1 MYIKKCCCVGLC
13 LFGTLS
19 YIYLISL
26 EILTDSQLHSN
37 NYCVKHYKN
46 DQYYYTPLSVCVI
59 VSNITNFYHIVF
71 CAQPVFLQNYVVRKL
86 MFQLLP
92 VCVFPVLPMLATKL
106 MNNYS
111 LVTNH
116 QYEYFTVC
124 GAIIFIFLQTYYIVI
139 TPCVLHNFFFITW
152 IISVIIV
159 LFSFISLQVILSD
172 KSLKH
177 RSAVPGNR

>member
-1 MYIKKCCCVGLC
+1 MYIKKCCYVGLC
-13 LFGTLS
+13 LFGVLS

-26 EILTDSQLHSN
+26 EILTDSQLHSSD
-37 NYCVKHYKN
+37 YCIKH
-46 DQYYYTPLSVCVI
+46 QYYHYTTSPVCII

-106 MNNYS
+106 MNYYS
-111 LVTNH
+111 LANNNH
-116 QYEYFTVC
+116 QHEYFIVC
-124 GAIIFIFLQTYYIVI
+124 GAIIFIFLQTYYIVV
-139 TPCVLHNFFFITW
+139 TPCVLYNLFFISW

-159 LFSFISLQVILSD
+159 LFSFTSLQIILNH
-172 KSLKH
+172 KSFKPK
-177 RSAVPGNR
+177 STVPGN